1 MVICPTAAI
10 EQALGTKLDG
20 GEEREMERRER
31 EMERRKTEFER
42 AREQTWQAC

>member
-20 GEEREMERRER
+20 EEEREMERRER
-31 EMERRKTEFER
+31 DRDGEKKDR
-42 AREQTWQAC
+42 